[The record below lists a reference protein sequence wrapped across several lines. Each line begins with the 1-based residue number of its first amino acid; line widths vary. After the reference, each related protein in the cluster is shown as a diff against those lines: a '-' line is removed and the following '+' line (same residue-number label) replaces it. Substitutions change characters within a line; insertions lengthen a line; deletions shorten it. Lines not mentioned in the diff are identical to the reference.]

1 MVVREREK
9 ERYVV
14 DALDSVRV
22 WQSTLRRGVSVSVRY
37 LNDILTTIEKSGNT
51 HEAGPTIFFV
61 RSWGGVVSTLLERI
75 FGLGLGGILNFSCQW
90 LGCLSLSTPES
101 ERLSLLCLL
110 TTTRVF
116 EDIIISL
123 FAFSLSLSLTL
134 TLTLAFTMVSNLCG
148 ILLGF

>member
-75 FGLGLGGILNFSCQW
+75 FGLGLGGILNSPSQLQSQRDSLYYAC
-90 LGCLSLSTPES
+90 LRLRGSLRILLLVSLLSLSHS
-101 ERLSLLCLL
+101 YSHSHLLWCQ
-110 TTTRVF
+110 
-116 EDIIISL
+116 IYA
-123 FAFSLSLSLTL
+123 AF
-134 TLTLAFTMVSNLCG
+134 F
-148 ILLGF
+148 

>member
-75 FGLGLGGILNFSCQW
+75 FGLGLGGNIKF
-90 LGCLSLSTPES
+90 SLSTPES

-123 FAFSLSLSLTL
+123 FAVSLSLI
-134 TLTLAFTMVSNLCG
+134 LTLAFTMVSNLCG
-148 ILLGF
+148 IFLGF

>member
-75 FGLGLGGILNFSCQW
+75 FGLGLGGNIKF
-90 LGCLSLSTPES
+90 SLSTPES

-123 FAFSLSLSLTL
+123 FALSLSLSLTL

>member
-75 FGLGLGGILNFSCQW
+75 FGLGLG
-90 LGCLSLSTPES
+90 LGGNIKFSLSTPES

-148 ILLGF
+148 IFLGF

>member
-75 FGLGLGGILNFSCQW
+75 VGLGLGGILNSLVSDWVVSPSQLQSHRDSLYYAC
-90 LGCLSLSTPES
+90 LRLRGSLRILLLVSLLSLSHS
-101 ERLSLLCLL
+101 HSHSHSHLLWCQ
-110 TTTRVF
+110 
-116 EDIIISL
+116 IYA
-123 FAFSLSLSLTL
+123 AFY
-134 TLTLAFTMVSNLCG
+134 
-148 ILLGF
+148 